1 MRSVTQNE
9 SLGTEEVRRNTESGF
24 AQYITK
30 MKTGTTY

>member
-1 MRSVTQNE
+1 MGVWK
-9 SLGTEEVRRNTESGF
+9 LEEVRRNTESGF